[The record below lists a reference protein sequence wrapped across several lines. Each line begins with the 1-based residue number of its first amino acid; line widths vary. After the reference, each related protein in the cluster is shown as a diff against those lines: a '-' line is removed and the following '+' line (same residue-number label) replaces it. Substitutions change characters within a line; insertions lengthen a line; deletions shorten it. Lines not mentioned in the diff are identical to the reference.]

1 MSAAM
6 STVDL
11 VTCESEP
18 IHIPG
23 RVQPHGVLLAATEPD
38 GTIVQASANCAALL
52 GLPEPPLGRTLSDVL
67 GADLTAALAVPD
79 PRPLAPLA
87 VRAGGRAFDLIAHR
101 HAGRLI
107 VELEPDLGG
116 PTADPDRLVR
126 FTLTNLRNGL
136 HLKAFC
142 EVVAREVRAL
152 TGYDRVMVYRFDPD
166 WNGEVYAEAKRDDLE
181 PFLGLHYPASDIPA
195 QARRLYH
202 LNLVRHIP
210 DITYASAPL
219 VPELDPSTGAPLDL
233 SHAVLRSVSPIH
245 VEYLK
250 NMDVAG
256 TLTIS
261 LLKDG
266 RLWGL
271 VACHHYAPL
280 FLPYRVRAACES
292 LGVLVSLQLSAK
304 QDAEDLRCRAAA
316 QERLGRLAAALVG
329 DDPVA
334 VLAEC
339 PDELVKLTRSGG
351 AAIVSGGRVTLAG
364 AAPPA
369 EQVTR
374 VVRWLRDG
382 GRGEYDTNA
391 LPAAVPGIDPATASG
406 LLAVPLGDGGYLLWF
421 RPELIASVRWAGDP
435 HYKRVVTGPNGPRLS
450 PRGSFA
456 LWREEQRGKSEPWDA
471 CDRESAHTLREMVL
485 AALARRGSALESEA
499 RRRDAFIAAV
509 AHELR
514 NPIAPILNAAQ
525 LVRLSG
531 GGNPVAGRAADMIE
545 RQAGALRRI
554 VEDLLDASR
563 AGQGK
568 LRVDLAPLDLAP
580 LVRAAVE
587 DARTALEARGLV
599 LEARTPTD
607 PVPVRG
613 DAVRLRQVL
622 SNLLTNAGKFTD
634 RGGRVTVALAL
645 DGATAALSVTDTGI
659 GIAAADLGRVFQAF
673 AQVEGA
679 VGRSREGLG
688 LGLALV
694 RSIAELHGG
703 TASAA
708 SAGPGHGTTF
718 TIRLPLDAGK
728 H

>member
-1 MSAAM
+1 MSSAT

-23 RVQPHGVLLAATEPD
+23 RVQPHGALLAVSEPD
-38 GTIVQASANCAALL
+38 GVVVQTSANCAALL
-52 GLPEPPLGRTLSDVL
+52 GLPELPLGRPLADVL
-67 GADLTAALAVPD
+67 GRDLTAALAAPD
-79 PRPLAPLA
+79 PRPLAPLP
-87 VRAGGRAFDLIAHR
+87 VSVGGRAFDVIAHR

-107 VELEPDLGG
+107 VELEPAAGG
-116 PTADPDRLVR
+116 TTADPDRLVR
-126 FTLTNLRNGL
+126 FTLANLRNGL
-136 HLKAFC
+136 HLQPFC

-166 WNGEVYAEAKRDDLE
+166 WNGEVYAEVKRDDLE

-210 DITYASAPL
+210 DITYASSAL
-219 VPELDPSTGAPLDL
+219 VPELDPGTGAPLDL

-316 QERLGRLAAALVG
+316 QERLGRLAAALIG

-334 VLAEC
+334 VLAEQ
-339 PDELVKLTRSGG
+339 PDDLIGLTRAAG
-351 AAIVSGGRVTLAG
+351 AAVVSGGRVTLAG
-364 AAPPA
+364 ATPGA
-369 EQVTR
+369 EQAAR
-374 VVRWLRDG
+374 VAQWLRDG
-382 GRGEYDTNA
+382 NRGEYDTHA
-391 LPAAVPGIDPATASG
+391 LPAAVPGTDPATASG
-406 LLAVPLGDGGYLLWF
+406 LLAVPLGGGDYLLWF

-456 LWREEQRGKSEPWDA
+456 LWREEQREKSEPWGA
-471 CDRESAHTLREMVL
+471 CDREAAHTLRGMVL
-485 AALARRGSALESEA
+485 AALARRGAGLEAEA
-499 RRRDAFIAAV
+499 RRRDAFLAAV

-514 NPIAPILNAAQ
+514 NPIAPIQNAAH
-525 LVRLSG
+525 LVRMSA
-531 GGNPVAGRAADMIE
+531 GGNPVAARAADMIE
-545 RQAGALRRI
+545 RQTGALRRI
-554 VEDLLDASR
+554 VDDLLDASR

-580 LVRAAVE
+580 LVRAAAE
-587 DARTALEARGLV
+587 DARAALEANGIA
-599 LEARTPTD
+599 LEARTPAA
-607 PVPVRG
+607 PVRVRG

-634 RGGRVTVALAL
+634 RGGRVTVAL
-645 DGATAALSVTDTGI
+645 GADEGTASLSVADTGI
-659 GIAAADLGRVFQAF
+659 GIAAADLRRVFQAF
-673 AQVEGA
+673 AQAEGA
-679 VGRSREGLG
+679 LERSREGLG

-703 TASAA
+703 SAA
-708 SAGPGHGTTF
+708 ATSAGLGHGTTF
-718 TIRLPLDAGK
+718 TVRLPLDTPAP
-728 H
+728 